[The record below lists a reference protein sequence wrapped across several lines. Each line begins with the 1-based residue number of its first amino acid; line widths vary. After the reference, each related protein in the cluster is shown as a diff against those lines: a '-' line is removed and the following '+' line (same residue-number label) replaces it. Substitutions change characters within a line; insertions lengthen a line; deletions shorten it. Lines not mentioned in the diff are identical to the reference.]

1 MNQYDDFKSLLHC
14 YQVFFIPFFSKTASF
29 IKMLI
34 NDSIIFVLNFTGVSY
49 CIRDTFWKIHLIHID
64 GQWQVNNIYMS
75 AWGLN
80 FVILYYDTSPVCYV
94 CYMHQI
100 VFCWWKLKI
109 NVSPFILLISSP
121 NIQDYVL
128 TLPKAMWAFAIT
140 WHLSSVN
147 ISHFNLLL

>member
-1 MNQYDDFKSLLHC
+1 MGKPSGHQTIIPINMDQMN
-14 YQVFFIPFFSKTASF
+14 FSKTASF

-94 CYMHQI
+94 YYLLVIGHQYGSNEFFKHNKSQENI
-100 VFCWWKLKI
+100 KL
-109 NVSPFILLISSP
+109 PCML
-121 NIQDYVL
+121 
-128 TLPKAMWAFAIT
+128 
-140 WHLSSVN
+140 
-147 ISHFNLLL
+147 